1 MPNSVK
7 DQARALLDSL
17 PDDCTFDDIQY
28 HLYVVEKVKRGIKR
42 AETEPT
48 LKQEQVEKK
57 FDAWLVK

>member
-28 HLYVVEKVKRGIKR
+28 HLYVAEKVKRGIKR
-42 AETEPT
+42 AESEPV
-48 LKQEQVEKK
+48 LNQEQVEKK
-57 FDAWLVK
+57 FAKWLTK